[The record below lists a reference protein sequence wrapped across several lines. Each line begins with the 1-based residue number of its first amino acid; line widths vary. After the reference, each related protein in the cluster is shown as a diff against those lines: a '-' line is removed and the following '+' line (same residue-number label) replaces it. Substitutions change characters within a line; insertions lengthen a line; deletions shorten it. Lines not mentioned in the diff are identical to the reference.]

1 MQNVRGIYK
10 TKPIKKD
17 VHRSSMFDFMLTKT
31 SFHHFLVYMLYFT
44 LLIFIVTSFT
54 AETFV

>member
-17 VHRSSMFDFMLTKT
+17 VHRSSMFGFMLTK
-31 SFHHFLVYMLYFT
+31 
-44 LLIFIVTSFT
+44 IVHRSET
-54 AETFV
+54 AV